1 MIILR
6 IWNGAVD
13 HFPVRRSEWI
23 NTFALLG
30 WGVVILSDNRALLG
44 TWTALGKLAEEQF
57 WAGLFIL
64 LFLVRLTVLVVNGT
78 FPKSWYGRWAPHAR
92 VATAL
97 FATLAWFQLLMA
109 CVYAPYLNTGIVA
122 YGAFFVSDAL
132 NTLSASAEAR
142 ELDKGRRDV
151 AAATTGATDS

>member
-6 IWNGAVD
+6 IWNGALD

-23 NTFALLG
+23 NTFAMGG
-30 WGVVILSDNRALLG
+30 WAAIILSDDRGLLG
-44 TWTALGKLAEEQF
+44 SWAMLGKLANETF
-57 WAGLFIL
+57 WVFLFAALSIIR
-64 LFLVRLTVLVVNGT
+64 FTVLTVNGT

-92 VATAL
+92 VGTAL
-97 FATLAWFQLLMA
+97 LATLAWFQLFMA
-109 CVYAPYLNTGIVA
+109 CVYSWPTTGIIA
-122 YGAFFVSDAL
+122 YGAFFVSDAM

-151 AAATTGATDS
+151 ASIASGAADS

>member
-6 IWNGAVD
+6 IWDGAID

-23 NTFALLG
+23 NTFAMGGWAAITLSDDRGLLG
-30 WGVVILSDNRALLG
+30 P
-44 TWTALGKLAEEQF
+44 WTMLGKLANETF
-57 WAGLFIL
+57 WVFLFITL
-64 LFLVRLTVLVVNGT
+64 SLIRLIVLTVNGT

-97 FATLAWFQLLMA
+97 LATLAWFQLFMA
-109 CVYAPYLNTGIVA
+109 CVYSWPTTGIIA

-151 AAATTGATDS
+151 AAATTGVVDS